1 MTLKSDKKEI
11 KKGGKKMK
19 YIVVERTQYSGGTEY
34 VNTKH
39 NADTLDNAIK
49 YKTALEMLPHDKD
62 RVSFDILIS
71 IKDTFA
77 YIKECEGDS
86 ADKKVINF

>member
-1 MTLKSDKKEI
+1 
-11 KKGGKKMK
+11 MK

-49 YKTALEMLPHDKD
+49 YKTALEILPHDKD

-71 IKDTFA
+71 IKDTFE
-77 YIKECEGDS
+77 YIKACEGTS
-86 ADKKVINF
+86 ADKNVINF